1 MPQRLSGKLALIT
14 GASRGI
20 GEAVALAYAREGAQ
34 LILVARSVQDLER
47 IDDQIRIE
55 GGLPPLL
62 IPLDLRN
69 YLKIDEMAGHL
80 ATRYGKLDILVGNAG
95 MLGELAPLHH
105 TTPQNWHD
113 VIGLNLNSNWHLLRA
128 LDPLLRQSDAG
139 RVIML
144 TSDQTPEPY
153 WGVYATSKA
162 ALEMMTQI
170 YSNEVKSI
178 TNIKVNLMNP
188 GGTDTAMLRKAF
200 PGEDFTKY
208 PKPDQIT
215 EAFVVLASTECT
227 FQGEIINAQEF
238 GKQGLRMKI
247 D

>member
-47 IDDQIRIE
+47 IDDQIRNE

-62 IPLDLRN
+62 IPLDLRD
-69 YLKIDEMAGHL
+69 YIKIDEMAGHL

-95 MLGELAPLHH
+95 MLGELAPIHH

-144 TSDQTPEPY
+144 TSSMAHINQPY
-153 WGVYATSKA
+153 WGAYSTSKL
-162 ALEMMTQI
+162 ALEMMTKT
-170 YSNEVKSI
+170 YANEIKSI
-178 TNIKVNLMNP
+178 TNMKVNLIDP
-188 GGTDTAMLRKAF
+188 GATDTALLRKAL
-200 PGEDFTKY
+200 PGQDMAKY
-208 PKPDQIT
+208 AKPSQIT
-215 EAFVVLASTECT
+215 EAFVALASTECT
-227 FQGEIINAQEF
+227 FQGQIIKAQEF
-238 GKQGLRMKI
+238 EKAA
-247 D
+247 